1 MTIGAQT
8 GGENGGADTWSPIR
22 NLFTTIPPVLA
33 AMQGTTG
40 MKAPGWFMGQPE
52 VPQHET
58 LEKLEDAKERASTST
73 SSSFELTEKML
84 QAN

>member
-1 MTIGAQT
+1 MKLTIGAQA

-40 MKAPGWFMGQPE
+40 MKAPSWFMGQTE

-58 LEKLEDAKERASTST
+58 VEKLEDAKKLALSNSTHPRL
-73 SSSFELTEKML
+73 SS
-84 QAN
+84 